1 MLAIGRCGKRSS
13 QNERRSKPQI
23 SCKTSS
29 CPMILEHKKSASVD
43 SLPII
48 ALGISGVVI
57 LAMDSRLAFPNT
69 QGYPHI
75 LQQLSAHRAAAHCL
89 PYLTSE
95 YRTPHWPD
103 PPQHV

>member
-13 QNERRSKPQI
+13 QNERRSKAQI

-29 CPMILEHKKSASVD
+29 GPMILEHKKSPSVD

-57 LAMDSRLAFPNT
+57 LAMDSRLAFPNP
-69 QGYPHI
+69 QAYPQR
-75 LQQLSAHRAAAHCL
+75 LQQLSAHRFPAQAW
-89 PYLTSE
+89 PPSE
-95 YRTPHWPD
+95 YRTPP
-103 PPQHV
+103 